1 MTRAILAIVL
11 AVFLISPV
19 ALAQFA
25 PGKKADGSAGKKDEK
40 KDGKKDGKKEAPK
53 KTITPVDRV
62 IRDLKALVARE
73 KAKPE
78 YDKELVKELEVL
90 IRTHEK
96 NRKPVKLEDLSEAD
110 RKRLTAEV
118 RKQIAAENR
127 ERAGGGGRD
136 GGGGDWADRWTKG
149 RVDTVMKNADL
160 TDAERGKVEDLLMDF
175 AKDATSAVRNG
186 DNKLVKDLKND
197 LEKQLKKKISYKK
210 AKKVMNEVNKQFGG
224 RGRGR

>member
-1 MTRAILAIVL
+1 MIRTILAVAL

-19 ALAQFA
+19 VLAQSF
-25 PGKKADGSAGKKDEK
+25 GGKKDE
-40 KDGKKDGKKEAPK
+40 GKKEGAADKKADEK
-53 KTITPVDRV
+53 KTRKKTVMPVDRM
-62 IRDLKALVARE
+62 IRDLKALIARE

-78 YDKELVKELEVL
+78 YSKELVKELEAL

-118 RKQIAAENR
+118 RKQIEAEYK
-127 ERAGGGGRD
+127 ERAGGRDGG
-136 GGGGDWADRWTKG
+136 GGGGDWADRMVKG
-149 RVDTVMKNADL
+149 RVDKVMNAAKLSDE
-160 TDAERGKVEDLLMDF
+160 ERGKVEGLLTDF
-175 AKDATSAVRNG
+175 AKDAASAVRNG

-197 LEKQLKKKISYKK
+197 LEKQLKKKIGYNKT
-210 AKKVMNEVNKQFGG
+210 KKVMNEVNKQFGG

>member
-1 MTRAILAIVL
+1 MIRTILAVAL

-19 ALAQFA
+19 VLAQSF
-25 PGKKADGSAGKKDEK
+25 GGKKDE
-40 KDGKKDGKKEAPK
+40 GKKEGAADKKADEK
-53 KTITPVDRV
+53 KTRKKTVMPVDRM
-62 IRDLKALVARE
+62 IRDLKALIARE

-78 YDKELVKELEVL
+78 YSKELVKELEAL

-118 RKQIAAENR
+118 RKQIEAEYKG
-127 ERAGGGGRD
+127 RAGGRD
-136 GGGGDWADRWTKG
+136 GGGGGGDWADK
-149 RVDTVMKNADL
+149 VM
-160 TDAERGKVEDLLMDF
+160 DAAKLSDEERGKVEGLLTDF
-175 AKDATSAVRNG
+175 AKDAASAVRNG

-197 LEKQLKKKISYKK
+197 LEKQLKKKIGYNKT
-210 AKKVMNEVNKQFGG
+210 KKVMNEVNKQFGG